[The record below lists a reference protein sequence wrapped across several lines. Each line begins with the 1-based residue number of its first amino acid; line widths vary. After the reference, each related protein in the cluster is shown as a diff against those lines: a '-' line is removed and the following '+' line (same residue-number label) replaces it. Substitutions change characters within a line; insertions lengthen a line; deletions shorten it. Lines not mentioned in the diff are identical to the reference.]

1 MNDQDPPEFDLAALE
16 EGQPPLPPTPAPAAP
31 GASPPPPNQE
41 SPPPYAQPTPPP
53 EAPVDPPPTV
63 SRPAAPVPPVSP
75 PPPAPAPPVSP
86 PPPASAPPVSPPP
99 PAPAPDAPPPDLSGL
114 TAAEAA
120 QRTLKG
126 QTNADTS
133 HQRTNGEVV
142 RENTL
147 TFFNGVL
154 VALIVALFVLAG
166 IEQDIG
172 KLQDGVFVGIVVFAN
187 VTIGTVQELRATRKL
202 RELVALTAR
211 TAVVVRDAKEQ
222 ELPAEAVV
230 QGDLVRAERG
240 DQIVAD
246 GPIVEGD
253 LEVDEALLTGESD
266 AVRRVAGQELL
277 SGSFCVS
284 GSGHYRAD
292 KVGMDAYATRLT
304 ADARQLVRRATPLQL
319 RFRSILRVLLIA
331 TAVLAALLLIR
342 AYVADE
348 DFGDAITATAA
359 TVTSVVPEGLL
370 LSMTVAFAAG
380 AVRISRAGAIVQDI
394 AMVEALNYVDVVCL
408 DKTGTITAN
417 SLALND
423 VHWAPGSE
431 ADRPWLGAFA
441 AATRQESPTA
451 ETIAEGL
458 ASSANAAQ
466 LLGRVPFN
474 SQRRWS
480 AAQLQAS
487 GPPRSFLLGAP
498 DSLLPHC
505 DNADDFR
512 SAQDEAVAG
521 GYRAVVFVE
530 APDLPEPDAPL
541 PALRAVALITI
552 ADVLRTDTAEAFQ
565 TMDELGIEPKII
577 SGDHP
582 ETVAALIRQLG
593 VELRGGTIAGSTL
606 AALDDDAFDQAVAG
620 HSIFGR
626 IDPQL
631 KARIVSTLRG
641 QGHFVAMVGDGAND
655 VRALRE
661 ADVGVAMESGARSA
675 RGVSGIIL
683 RDDSFHAFVSG
694 TAIAAAVFGNS
705 AQLAKLYI
713 TKSFYAYLIVVAA
726 EFLALDFP
734 FLPRHGGL
742 TALITLGVPA
752 AFIALTRPPRYS
764 GESFTTNILRFAIP
778 ASLALAAAAVSVHLL
793 TQGFLDRSIEE
804 SRTLVSLTIGVVGVV
819 FMVQVVG
826 FEGARLRRP
835 VRPIAVT
842 LFGLLLIAAL
852 ISVVYIGPLRDF
864 FDFEPVDLDEWAIV
878 IPAIVFAI
886 AGQFVIKRYW
896 REIVGW
902 IVKSPSEEEL
912 SRGRSP

>member
-114 TAAEAA
+114 TAAESA

-380 AVRISRAGAIVQDI
+380 AVRISRAGRDRPGHRHGGGPQLRRRGLPRQNRHHHRQLPRPQRRPLGPP
-394 AMVEALNYVDVVCL
+394 ALRP
-408 DKTGTITAN
+408 T
-417 SLALND
+417 
-423 VHWAPGSE
+423 APGS
-431 ADRPWLGAFA
+431 AP
-441 AATRQESPTA
+441 SPPPRA
-451 ETIAEGL
+451 RRAPPL
-458 ASSANAAQ
+458 K
-466 LLGRVPFN
+466 R
-474 SQRRWS
+474 SQRASPPPPTPPSSWAGSPSTPSARWS

-565 TMDELGIEPKII
+565 TMDELGIEPR
-577 SGDHP
+577 SS
-582 ETVAALIRQLG
+582 AA
-593 VELRGGTIAGSTL
+593 TIPKPSPPSSASS
-606 AALDDDAFDQAVAG
+606 ASSSAVA
-620 HSIFGR
+620 
-626 IDPQL
+626 P
-631 KARIVSTLRG
+631 
-641 QGHFVAMVGDGAND
+641 
-655 VRALRE
+655 
-661 ADVGVAMESGARSA
+661 
-675 RGVSGIIL
+675 
-683 RDDSFHAFVSG
+683 
-694 TAIAAAVFGNS
+694 
-705 AQLAKLYI
+705 
-713 TKSFYAYLIVVAA
+713 
-726 EFLALDFP
+726 
-734 FLPRHGGL
+734 
-742 TALITLGVPA
+742 
-752 AFIALTRPPRYS
+752 
-764 GESFTTNILRFAIP
+764 
-778 ASLALAAAAVSVHLL
+778 SLAPPSPPWTTTPSTKPSPATASSAAS
-793 TQGFLDRSIEE
+793 T
-804 SRTLVSLTIGVVGVV
+804 
-819 FMVQVVG
+819 
-826 FEGARLRRP
+826 
-835 VRPIAVT
+835 
-842 LFGLLLIAAL
+842 
-852 ISVVYIGPLRDF
+852 
-864 FDFEPVDLDEWAIV
+864 
-878 IPAIVFAI
+878 
-886 AGQFVIKRYW
+886 
-896 REIVGW
+896 
-902 IVKSPSEEEL
+902 PS
-912 SRGRSP
+912 